1 MPPQCTCVT
10 DKEMVCIVHPTP
22 RSLKE
27 YIARLEAENALLV
40 DKPANLIIAELEAE
54 RAKDREAM
62 QTVVEKALRH
72 DHLQGPVEE
81 AIDNMANRLEER

>member
-1 MPPQCTCVT
+1 MSEKQSPPQCTCVT

-40 DKPANLIIAELEAE
+40 DKPANLIIAELEAKI
-54 RAKDREAM
+54 AKDREAM
-62 QTVVEKALRH
+62 RAVVDAEEVHLIAARDALAR
-72 DHLQGPVEE
+72 
-81 AIDNMANRLEER
+81 RLEE